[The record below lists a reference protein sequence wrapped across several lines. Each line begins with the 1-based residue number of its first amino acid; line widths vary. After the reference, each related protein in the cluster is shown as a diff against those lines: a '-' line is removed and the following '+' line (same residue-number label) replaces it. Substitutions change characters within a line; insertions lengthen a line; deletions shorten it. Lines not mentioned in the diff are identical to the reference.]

1 MRFIG
6 NQRAIVFTAIL
17 AVFLVAWSGA
27 NWRGQAQ
34 NTHLPQPVRYI
45 NDFGEVIE
53 ASTKTRLETIL
64 INLKERTGIEFFIAT
79 IKSAGAEDIYD
90 YSLRIANEWNVGPK
104 SSRKALVLVIAIDSG
119 KSFTQLSGGVQTDLP
134 DGLIGQMDRRM
145 HPKIESAGYGPGLLI
160 GIETFVNILGERN
173 NFTFES
179 LEQKP
184 AENLI
189 AQTRPRVIES
199 PAPSSTETP
208 SPQPSETPVAQPTPS
223 ATPAAPSVETPTP
236 TPTAQPSETPPAAT
250 PAPRASPLPSESP
263 TAQPSETP
271 AAMASPSPALEH
283 VLANTELLETKTSTP
298 LAGPTRSPN
307 PNRRTANPAT
317 VPANPEDEL
326 EQVELTLTLPVG
338 RRIDALKTFIAA
350 HPKSVAVARAYELMV
365 AAHATFGDQKLQAG
379 DVSGGLEQFHLA
391 FSEAPPDL
399 PDRLFT
405 EVLARIPLNLF
416 VRGQR
421 DAAVDAAHQAEA
433 LAKLNP
439 KRLVAVVQFYLA
451 IEDVVEAG
459 RIAELATQA
468 APDSPGAHY
477 ALGAARHIALRLDDA
492 ESEYARALALDPKLL
507 AAKGALAD
515 LKRSASKFEEA
526 LALYREVLQTDPKN
540 NSAHAGLVLS
550 LLEAGKKDEADQELN
565 SALQDRDQQ
574 QNLPLLVGAAYWFLA
589 HNNSERGVELA
600 QRAVAIEP
608 RYTWAQIAR
617 ARAMVAIR
625 KPLEAERSLRF
636 VRQFARFPTLDY
648 ELATVLASLGLYDEA
663 VVELARSFSLK
674 DGQIETK
681 LAGRNT
687 ARAASF
693 TELLAPE
700 RRAAIFQSAPADTG
714 ANAKMLK
721 GLLAFTAALDSPE
734 GRAPKEDDVLAAAQD
749 FIAGDDGLRT
759 YRQLYVA
766 GKLLKKGI
774 ALQSVVELMD
784 KASTGVEAALSVP
797 MASIASQAE
806 ELGDVRARAL
816 AQGGTPD
823 MPELPRAVVSAL
835 LRGRIEDTAGVAL
848 FNLDQSSEAVARL
861 RRAVSVLPQGTPLWR
876 MSLWHLGSAL
886 EANGKSDQALLYYI
900 KSYLAGVPDAARRSV
915 IENVYKKVNGTLD
928 GLDDKIGPVAVTTTA
943 APAATPAA
951 TPGATPSPR

>member
-1 MRFIG
+1 MKFMG

-17 AVFLVAWSGA
+17 AAFLMVWLGA

-34 NTHLPQPVRYI
+34 NTQLPQPRGYV
-45 NDFGEVIE
+45 NDFGEVID
-53 ASTKTRLETIL
+53 ASTKQRLETIL
-64 INLKERTGIEFFIAT
+64 ANLRERTGIEFFVAT
-79 IKSAGAEDIYD
+79 VKSAGAEDIYD
-90 YSLRIANEWNVGPK
+90 YSLRVATEWNLGSK
-104 SSRKALVLVIAIDSG
+104 SSRKALVLVLAIDSG
-119 KSFTQLSGGVQTDLP
+119 KFFTQFSGQVQGDLP
-134 DGLIGQMDRRM
+134 DGLVGEMGRRM
-145 HPKIESAGYGPGLLI
+145 RPKIESAGYGQGLLT

-179 LEQKP
+179 LDQKP

-189 AQTRPRVIES
+189 AQTRPRVVQS
-199 PAPSSTETP
+199 PAPSSTETSSPQPSDTP
-208 SPQPSETPVAQPTPS
+208 SPQPAATSTPAPNETPVAQPTPS
-223 ATPAAPSVETPTP
+223 AAPTLQLVETPTP
-236 TPTAQPSETPPAAT
+236 
-250 PAPRASPLPSESP
+250 SP
-263 TAQPSETP
+263 TAQPSDTP
-271 AAMASPSPALEH
+271 AVGAPLTVASPQVSESPTTEAKPSSTVESSSARPSSRDRTSGDPPASRSSVKSGVAFAPEDDELEKVDRQAL
-283 VLANTELLETKTSTP
+283 VLPADKRIEFLKGFIAANPQSVALPHATELL
-298 LAGPTRSPN
+298 
-307 PNRRTANPAT
+307 
-317 VPANPEDEL
+317 
-326 EQVELTLTLPVG
+326 
-338 RRIDALKTFIAA
+338 
-350 HPKSVAVARAYELMV
+350 V
-365 AAHATFGDQKLQAG
+365 AAHATLGDQKLQAG
-379 DVSGGLEQFHLA
+379 DVNGGLEQFHLA
-391 FSEAPPDL
+391 FSEAPPDV

-451 IEDVVEAG
+451 IEDAAEAN
-459 RIAELATQA
+459 RLAELATQA
-468 APDSPGAHY
+468 QPDSAAAHY

-507 AAKGALAD
+507 AAKGSLAD
-515 LKRSASKFEEA
+515 LKRSAGKFEEA
-526 LALYREVLQTDPKN
+526 LALYRELLQADPKS
-540 NSAHAGLVLS
+540 NSARAGVVLS
-550 LLEAGKKDEADQELN
+550 LLEAGKKDEAETALN
-565 SALQDRDQQ
+565 RALQDKDQQ
-574 QNLPLLVGAAYWFLA
+574 RNLPLLVGAAYWFLA
-589 HNNSERGVELA
+589 HNNSERGLELA
-600 QRAVAIEP
+600 QQAVAIEP

-625 KPLEAERSLRF
+625 KPLDAERSLRF

-663 VVELARSFSLK
+663 VVELTRSFSLQ

-700 RRAAIFQSAPADTG
+700 RRAAIFQSAPADTD

-721 GLLAFTAALDSPE
+721 GLLAFTAVMDSPE

-797 MASIASQAE
+797 MATVAAQAE
-806 ELGDVRARAL
+806 ELADLRARAL

-823 MPELPRAVVSAL
+823 MPDLPRAVIANL

-848 FNLDQSSEAVARL
+848 FNLDQSGEAVARL
-861 RRAVSVLPQGTPLWR
+861 RRATSVLPQGTPLWR
-876 MSLWHLGSAL
+876 LSLWHLGSAL

-900 KSYLAGVPDAARRSV
+900 KSYVAGAPDAARRSV

-943 APAATPAA
+943 
-951 TPGATPSPR
+951 TPSPSPSPE